1 MAKRS
6 RIKLSKTEREKA
18 EQQQAEQ
25 KKDQI
30 ELGVGEQQDHF
41 TVLLHETVEGCVV
54 DPDGIYVDGTFGR
67 GGHSELLLS
76 KLSEQ
81 GRLFGIDKDPLAI
94 ATGKALELK
103 DSRFQIINASFAE
116 LQEQLQARGIDKID
130 GLLLDLGVSS
140 PQLDDAERGF
150 SFMRDG
156 PLDMRMD
163 PTSGVSAEE
172 WIAKVSAEEL
182 ARVMKE
188 YGEERFAKRMA
199 NAVIREREVQHINRT
214 VQLAEIL
221 KEANP
226 AWEKH
231 KHPATRAFQGI
242 RIHLNNE
249 LSDLEKILDQS
260 VDVLKVG
267 GRLAVISFHS
277 LEDRMVKRFIR
288 RQEQGRPIPR
298 GLPILDTD
306 LGKTMIKMSKAI
318 KPKAN
323 EIGGNVRARSA
334 VLRIAERIEGER
346 D

>member
-6 RIKLSKTEREKA
+6 RTKLSKTERQQA
-18 EQQQAEQ
+18 EQQQADQ

-41 TVLLHETVEGCVV
+41 TVLLHETVAGCVV

-76 KLSEQ
+76 KLSEH
-81 GRLFGIDKDPLAI
+81 GRLYGIDKDPLAI
-94 ATGKALELK
+94 ETGKALELK
-103 DSRFQIINASFAE
+103 DPRFQIINASFAE
-116 LQEQLQARGIDKID
+116 LQEQLQARGIEKID

-163 PTSGVSAEE
+163 PTSGISAEE
-172 WIAKVSAEEL
+172 WIAKVSVEEL

-188 YGEERFAKRMA
+188 YGEERFAWRMA
-199 NAVIREREVQHINRT
+199 NAVIREREIQHINRT

-306 LGKTMIKMSKAI
+306 LGKTMKKMSKAI

-323 EIGGNVRARSA
+323 EVAGNRRARSA

>member
-6 RIKLSKTEREKA
+6 RTKVSKTER
-18 EQQQAEQ
+18 QQAEQ
-25 KKDQI
+25 KKDQL
-30 ELGVGEQQDHF
+30 ELGVGEQEDHF

-67 GGHSELLLS
+67 GGHSELLLT
-76 KLSEQ
+76 KLSEK
-81 GRLFGIDKDPLAI
+81 GRLFGFDKDPQAI
-94 ATGKALELK
+94 ESGEALEKK
-103 DSRFQIINASFAE
+103 DPRFQIIKASFAE
-116 LQEQLQARGIDKID
+116 LQSQLQARGIEKID

-163 PTSGVSAEE
+163 PTSGESAED
-172 WIAKVSAEEL
+172 WIARVRPEEL

-188 YGEERFAKRMA
+188 YGEERFARRMA
-199 NAVIREREVQHINRT
+199 NAVVREREVQHINRT

-242 RIHLNNE
+242 RIYINNE
-249 LSDLEKILDQS
+249 LGDLESILDQS
-260 VDVLKVG
+260 VDVLKIG

-288 RQEQGRPIPR
+288 RQEQGRAIPR
-298 GLPILDTD
+298 GLPVFDED
-306 LGKTMIKMSKAI
+306 LGKTMKKMSKAI
-318 KPKAN
+318 KPKTD

-334 VLRIAERIEGER
+334 VLRIAERIVGER
-346 D
+346 DSS

>member
-6 RIKLSKTEREKA
+6 RTKLSKTERQQA
-18 EQQQAEQ
+18 EQQQADQ

-41 TVLLHETVEGCVV
+41 TVLLHETVAGCVV

-76 KLSEQ
+76 KLSEH
-81 GRLFGIDKDPLAI
+81 GRLYGIDKDPLAI
-94 ATGKALELK
+94 ETGKALELK

-116 LQEQLQARGIDKID
+116 LQEQLQERGIEKID

-163 PTSGVSAEE
+163 PTSGISAEE
-172 WIAKVSAEEL
+172 WIAKVSVEEL

-188 YGEERFAKRMA
+188 YGEERFAWRMA
-199 NAVIREREVQHINRT
+199 NAVIREREIQHINRT

-306 LGKTMIKMSKAI
+306 LGKTMKKMSKAI

-323 EIGGNVRARSA
+323 EVAGNRRARSA

>member
-6 RIKLSKTEREKA
+6 RTKLSKTERQQS

-41 TVLLHETVEGCVV
+41 TVLLHETVQGCVV

-76 KLSEQ
+76 KLSEH
-81 GRLFGIDKDPLAI
+81 GRLLGIDKDPLAI
-94 ATGKALELK
+94 ATGEALALK

-116 LQEQLQARGIDKID
+116 LQEQLQARGIEKID

-163 PTSGVSAEE
+163 PTSGISAEE

-199 NAVIREREVQHINRT
+199 NAVIRERELQHINRT

>member
-6 RIKLSKTEREKA
+6 RTKLSKTEREQA
-18 EQQQAEQ
+18 QQAQAIQ
-25 KKDQI
+25 KKEQL
-30 ELGVGEQQDHF
+30 ESGVGSQEDHF
-41 TVLLHETVEGCVV
+41 TVLLHETVDGCVV
-54 DPDGIYVDGTFGR
+54 NPDGIYVDGTFGR
-67 GGHSELLLS
+67 GGHSEQILK
-76 KLSEQ
+76 KLSEH
-81 GRLFGIDKDPLAI
+81 GRLFGFDKDPQAI
-94 ATGKALELK
+94 ETGEALEKK
-103 DSRFQIINASFAE
+103 DSRFTIIKTSFAE
-116 LQEQLQARGIDKID
+116 LQEQLLARGIDKID

-163 PTSGVSAEE
+163 PTSGESAEE
-172 WIAKVSAEEL
+172 WIARVSADEL

-199 NAVIREREVQHINRT
+199 NAVVRERELQRINRT

-249 LSDLEKILDQS
+249 LTDLEKILDQS

-277 LEDRMVKRFIR
+277 LEDRIVKRFIR

-298 GLPILDTD
+298 GLPVLDND
-306 LGKTMIKMSKAI
+306 LGKTMKKIGKAI

-323 EIGGNVRARSA
+323 EVGGNVRARSA

>member
-6 RIKLSKTEREKA
+6 RTKLSKTERQQA
-18 EQQQAEQ
+18 EQQQADQ

-41 TVLLHETVEGCVV
+41 TVLLHETVVGCVV

-76 KLSEQ
+76 KLSEH
-81 GRLFGIDKDPLAI
+81 GRLYGIDKDPLAI
-94 ATGKALELK
+94 ETGKALELK

-116 LQEQLQARGIDKID
+116 LQEQLQERGIEKID

-163 PTSGVSAEE
+163 PTSGISAEE
-172 WIAKVSAEEL
+172 WIAKVSVEEL
-182 ARVMKE
+182 SRVMKE
-188 YGEERFAKRMA
+188 YGEERFAWRMA
-199 NAVIREREVQHINRT
+199 NAVIREREIQHINRT

-298 GLPILDTD
+298 GMPILDTD
-306 LGKTMIKMSKAI
+306 LGKTMKKMSKAI

-323 EIGGNVRARSA
+323 EVAGNRRARSA